1 MRLLFLISAVVIIIT
16 TVLYNIKRQELNIPL
31 VAIANYGPHKTLNDT
46 IDGIKE
52 GMEALG
58 YVENETIRYKVVD
71 ANFETSAISQI
82 ITHLKS
88 YNPQV
93 FIAIST
99 PVSQIASNH
108 IQDIPLICVNI
119 TEPSAI
125 TEAETADNIFI
136 VSDKPNLD
144 AMLSAIKKS
153 MPNLSRVGVIF
164 STGEAND
171 VAFLV
176 DFEKAALKFGFEVI
190 TVPLEHSRDAKMR
203 VSLLKN
209 QADLIYLGSSGAVQ
223 SSLPVIAEF
232 AKAEKIPV
240 ISFDNND
247 IVDNKLIADFP
258 ETSYN
263 KIGISTAKIIDQLL
277 KKASP
282 IKKVTYPNDD
292 DMEEVKT
299 NSAAIE

>member
-1 MRLLFLISAVVIIIT
+1 MRLLFLISAVIIIAS
-16 TVLYNIKRQELNIPL
+16 TVLYNIKRQELSIPL
-31 VAIANYGPHKTLNDT
+31 VVIANYGPHKTLNDT

-52 GMEALG
+52 GMQALG
-58 YVENETIRYKVVD
+58 YVENETIRYKIVD

-119 TEPSAI
+119 TEPS
-125 TEAETADNIFI
+125 TLNVAENAENIFI

-247 IVDNKLIADFP
+247 NVDNKLIADFP

-263 KIGISTAKIIDQLL
+263 KIGINTAQIIDQLL
-277 KKASP
+277 KKDSP
-282 IKKVTYPNDD
+282 IQKVTYPN
-292 DMEEVKT
+292 ENLENAKT
-299 NSAAIE
+299 NSLIK

>member
-1 MRLLFLISAVVIIIT
+1 MRLLFLISAVIIIISA
-16 TVLYNIKRQELNIPL
+16 VLYNIKRQELSIPL
-31 VAIANYGPHKTLNDT
+31 VAIANYGPHKTLTDT

-52 GMEALG
+52 GMQALG
-58 YVENETIRYKVVD
+58 YVENETIRYKIVD

-99 PVSQIASNH
+99 PVSQIASTH
-108 IQDIPLICVNI
+108 IQETPLICVNI
-119 TEPSAI
+119 TEPSAL
-125 TEAETADNIFI
+125 TAAEKNDNIFI

-176 DFEKAALKFGFEVI
+176 DFEKAALKFDFEVI

-223 SSLPVIAEF
+223 SSLPIIAEF

-247 IVDNKLIADFP
+247 NVDNKLIADFP

-263 KIGISTAKIIDQLL
+263 KIGINTAKIIDQLL
-277 KKASP
+277 KKDSS
-282 IKKVTYPNDD
+282 IQKVTYPNGNLEDA
-292 DMEEVKT
+292 KT
-299 NSAAIE
+299 NHPIK

>member
-1 MRLLFLISAVVIIIT
+1 MRVLFLISAIVIIIT

-31 VAIANYGPHKTLNDT
+31 VVIANYGPHKTLNDT

-52 GMEALG
+52 GMQGLG
-58 YVENETIRYKVVD
+58 YIENKTIRYKVVD

-93 FIAIST
+93 FVAIST

-108 IQDIPLICVNI
+108 IQDTPLICVNI

-125 TEAETADNIFI
+125 TEANTADNIFI

-144 AMLSAIKKS
+144 ALLSAIKKS
-153 MPNLSRVGVIF
+153 MPNLSRAGVIF

-171 VAFLV
+171 VAFLT

-203 VSLLKN
+203 VSLFKN
-209 QADLIYLGSSGAVQ
+209 QADFIYLGSSGAVQ
-223 SSLPVIAEF
+223 SALPVITEF
-232 AKAEKIPV
+232 ASAEKIPV
-240 ISFDNND
+240 ISFDNNNC
-247 IVDNKLIADFP
+247 IDNKLIIDLP

-263 KIGISTAKIIDQLL
+263 KIGVQTAQIIDQLL
-277 KKASP
+277 KKDVS
-282 IKKVTYPNDD
+282 IKKITYPDNNL
-292 DMEEVKT
+292 EEVKT
-299 NSAAIE
+299 NAAQ

>member
-1 MRLLFLISAVVIIIT
+1 MRSLFLISAIVIIVT
-16 TVLYNIKRQELNIPL
+16 AVLYNIKKQEQNIPL
-31 VAIANYGPHKTLNDT
+31 VAIANYGPHKTLTDT

-52 GMEALG
+52 GMQALG
-58 YVENETIRYKVVD
+58 YIENKTIRYKIAD
-71 ANFETSAISQI
+71 ANFETSAISQT

-108 IQDIPLICVNI
+108 IQDTPLICVNV
-119 TEPSAI
+119 TEPSSI
-125 TEAETADNIFI
+125 TAAETADNIFI

-153 MPNLSRVGVIF
+153 MPNLSRIGVIF

-176 DFEKAALKFGFEVI
+176 AFEKAALKFGFEVI

-209 QADLIYLGSSGAVQ
+209 QADLIYLGSIGAVQ

-232 AKAEKIPV
+232 AKSEKIPV

-247 IVDNKLIADFP
+247 SVDNKLIADFP

-263 KIGISTAKIIDQLL
+263 KIGANTAKIIDQLL
-277 KKASP
+277 KKESQ
-282 IKKVTYPNDD
+282 IQKITYPNENSGDAS
-292 DMEEVKT
+292 T
-299 NSAAIE
+299 NTSIK